1 MEDNAISISVSDDE
15 REFIDS
21 QIAAGRYADEQE
33 MLHAGLAALEREQRL
48 RILRELI
55 AEEDADIAPGGVM
68 GFDPAGE
75 IPEHVRD
82 RIDFRQKLQDAGRSG
97 MSSRQIPEILTS
109 VKAKLRANGSL

>member
-1 MEDNAISISVSDDE
+1 MDDNAISISVSDDE

-48 RILRELI
+48 RMLGELI
-55 AEEDADIAPGGVM
+55 AEEDADIAPGDVM
-68 GFDPAGE
+68 SFDPAGE
-75 IPEHVRD
+75 IPEHVRN
-82 RIDFRQKLQDAGRSG
+82 RIDLRRKLEDAGRSG
-97 MSSRQIPEILTS
+97 VSGRQIPEILTN

>member
-55 AEEDADIAPGGVM
+55 AEEVGMLVPPGDTDA
-68 GFDPAGE
+68 
-75 IPEHVRD
+75 
-82 RIDFRQKLQDAGRSG
+82 
-97 MSSRQIPEILTS
+97 
-109 VKAKLRANGSL
+109 